1 MNELSR
7 YLFKQLF
14 LGMIFIASCFTG
26 IIWLSQ
32 SLRLVELIVNRG
44 VSAGTFVYL
53 TLLMIPNFLPVIL
66 PIALFCI
73 VVFVYARL
81 IMDRELIVMR
91 ASGISQFSLA
101 KPAVI
106 LALLVVGIG
115 YFLNLYLIPESYRMF
130 RQMQWDIRYNYS
142 HILLKEGAFN
152 ELPNR
157 KTVYVRERTSDGELK
172 GILYHDNADPKK
184 ISTIMA
190 ARGALVESNTGAR
203 VVMFDGNRQAVDPN
217 SNRLSVLYFDRHV
230 IEIKAKNGRAS
241 DRHVEARERHLSELF
256 NPENENIS
264 RDDRGKFI
272 VEGHKRLVSPW
283 QALTL
288 TIVALACLI
297 SGSFSRRSQSKRILL
312 SITLMVILLI
322 STLALENISA
332 KNLHLVPLIYLHSII
347 SLFIGIWL
355 IVRTPRYRPK
365 PGFVGFE
372 G

>member
-7 YLFKQLF
+7 YVFKQLF

-73 VVFVYARL
+73 VIFVYARL
-81 IMDRELIVMR
+81 IMDRELVVMR
-91 ASGISQFSLA
+91 ASGISQFALA

-152 ELPNR
+152 QLPNG
-157 KTVYVRERTSDGELK
+157 KTVYVRQRTSKGELK
-172 GILYHDNADPKK
+172 GILYHDNADPKN

-190 ARGALVESNTGAR
+190 ARGALVESDNGAR
-203 VVMFDGNRQAVDPN
+203 VVMFDGNRQVVDPN
-217 SNRLSVLYFDRHV
+217 NNRLSVLYFDRHV
-230 IEIKAKNGRAS
+230 IEIKGKKGKAD

-264 RDDRGKFI
+264 LDDRGKFI

-297 SGSFSRRSQSKRILL
+297 SGSFSRRSQSKRILI
-312 SITLMVILLI
+312 SIALMVILLI

-332 KNLHLVPLIYLHSII
+332 KNLQLVPLIYLHSIMA
-347 SLFIGIWL
+347 LFVGIWL
-355 IVRTPRYRPK
+355 VVRSPRYSPK
-365 PGFVGFE
+365 TNFVESKG
-372 G
+372 